1 MPLPPHGE
9 RSIINHYCFLLDRNH
24 PRKTLGE
31 ILARSSLTVCPSL
44 YDPLSVRVAA
54 DVGFEI
60 GLIAGSVA
68 SMMVLGGPDITLI
81 TLTEFAEIAVRACAA
96 ASIQLWQ
103 GHLISKR

>member
-1 MPLPPHGE
+1 MLLSPHGE
-9 RSIINHYCFLLDRNH
+9 RGIINHYCFLLDRNH

-44 YDPLSVRVAA
+44 CDPLSVRAAA

-68 SMMVLGGPDITLI
+68 SMMVLGAPDI
-81 TLTEFAEIAVRACAA
+81 TLTEFAEIAARACAA
-96 ASIQLWQ
+96 ASIPFRQ